1 MGLNEYDGGIKA
13 ALSEYEAKV
22 KSLRESL
29 KAKILALPDN
39 PRIHRLGPRCFVM
52 MSSDMF
58 ASGNW
63 TAEFHD
69 FKHQYEYIAEMIDTK
84 QPKTVCALLDQIVEK
99 GSITR
104 KHQTVYFHPDVRAY
118 LRNL

>member
-22 KSLRESL
+22 KSLRENL

-39 PRIHRLGPRCFVM
+39 PRIHRINDRCFIM
-52 MSSDMF
+52 MSSDLG
-58 ASGNW
+58 SNW

-69 FKHQYEYIAEMIDTK
+69 FKHQYEYIAEMIDTE

-118 LRNL
+118 LSNL